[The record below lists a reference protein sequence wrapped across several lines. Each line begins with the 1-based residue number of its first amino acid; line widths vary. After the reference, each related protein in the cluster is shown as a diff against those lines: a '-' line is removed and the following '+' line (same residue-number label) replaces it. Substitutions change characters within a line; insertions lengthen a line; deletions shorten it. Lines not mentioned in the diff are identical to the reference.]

1 MSLSLM
7 YDGTKMEKS
16 FTVNSYSYGESWH
29 KSRYF
34 INTDTYIFAWI
45 LNYTRM
51 MHVIL
56 PRKLCKSK
64 SNLKY
69 GWLGGIDA
77 YMHEDAITFDAWLI
91 PGCVH
96 SHTHTYICVYI
107 WTYKCTRITQNIIEG
122 DKIWTTPTYNSCQ
135 SNPRRSTWIKKF

>member
-1 MSLSLM
+1 
-7 YDGTKMEKS
+7 
-16 FTVNSYSYGESWH
+16 
-29 KSRYF
+29 
-34 INTDTYIFAWI
+34 
-45 LNYTRM
+45 M

-69 GWLGGIDA
+69 GWLEGIDA

-96 SHTHTYICVYI
+96 SHTHVIHTYV
-107 WTYKCTRITQNIIEG
+107 CTSELTNVHESR
-122 DKIWTTPTYNSCQ
+122 KI
-135 SNPRRSTWIKKF
+135 